1 MDTATFEQVAMNAG
15 TLGDA
20 VHFMTDN
27 MAIIV
32 QEYADEPLGVD
43 LPTAVD
49 LKVTQ
54 AQAGV
59 KGDTATGATKTVTL
73 ETGYRVSVP
82 LFVKEGDTI
91 RVDTRTGEYVT
102 RV

>member
-1 MDTATFEQVAMNAG
+1 MNAE

-54 AQAGV
+54 AQASV